1 MIKKR
6 EAISKTIRFEI
17 FKRDK
22 FTCQYCGKKAP
33 DVVLNIDHINPV
45 AKGGTNELM
54 NLITSCF
61 DCNNGKRDKK
71 LDDSSVVEKQRKQLE
86 LLQER
91 REQIELMLEWKKSL
105 SDFDNDVVEMLVDY
119 INSKIAPL
127 SLNENGKQR
136 IVKWLKKFSTEQILD
151 AIDISAKQYLQYE
164 NGEIEKTSAEIFLKK
179 IGGVMTVQ
187 KMPPIKQK
195 LAYIKGIARNRF
207 SYFDEK
213 TSSIILENYVKELE
227 KHYDENQLLED
238 LETEVS
244 KVTKEAKNWT
254 EWKNTLEKWTSDIQN
269 WEKPKQTKSNP
280 IGDKNYSL
288 EELENLVDIDINVQK
303 RYVKLISHIAQLLPD
318 FDEKT
323 FKNILN
329 NDVINF
335 LKYHNDF
342 DSSLTDY
349 CEASDY
355 VGIHISDT
363 NVLKYFTDR
372 IYNGDCL
379 FCKDDDGSD
388 EMYRKYYFTVYES
401 IEQIIT
407 SLLVDIFMHYY
418 YPLNSDRIKVECLKT
433 KVEISIKKLQQII

>member
-1 MIKKR
+1 MTKKR
-6 EAISKTIRFEI
+6 EVISKKIRFEI

-22 FTCQYCGKKAP
+22 FICQYCGKKAP

-164 NGEIEKTSAEIFLKK
+164 NGEIEKTSAETFLKK

-213 TSSIILENYVKELE
+213 TGSIILENYVSELE
-227 KHYDENQLLED
+227 KHWSEQQILDD

-244 KVTKEAKNWT
+244 KITKEAKNWS
-254 EWKNTLEKWTSDIQN
+254 EWKNILEGWVEDIKKWGVKDEQVSQQQ
-269 WEKPKQTKSNP
+269 EYKE
-280 IGDKNYSL
+280 YSL
-288 EELENLVDIDINVQK
+288 EQLESFVIYSSYEQDDAIKALEHIATIFPRFDKDRFRKTLNKNLLEFLRFHNDTEQGETEFDKAKKYIDEHIQTTGTIRFFKFDENTVENLGVLMVLEPIVNE
-303 RYVKLISHIAQLLPD
+303 LL
-318 FDEKT
+318 T
-323 FKNILN
+323 
-329 NDVINF
+329 
-335 LKYHNDF
+335 
-342 DSSLTDY
+342 
-349 CEASDY
+349 
-355 VGIHISDT
+355 
-363 NVLKYFTDR
+363 
-372 IYNGDCL
+372 
-379 FCKDDDGSD
+379 
-388 EMYRKYYFTVYES
+388 
-401 IEQIIT
+401 
-407 SLLVDIFMHYY
+407 DIFMYCY
-418 YPLNSDRIKVECLKT
+418 YPTNLMRKEYKDIMI
-433 KVEISIKKLQQII
+433 EINIKKLQQII

>member
-1 MIKKR
+1 VPKKR
-6 EAISKTIRFEI
+6 EVISKKIRFEI

-86 LLQER
+86 LLQKK

-164 NGEIEKTSAEIFLKK
+164 NGEIEKTSAETFLKK

-213 TSSIILENYVKELE
+213 TGSIILENYVSELE
-227 KHYDENQLLED
+227 KHWSEQQILDD

-244 KVTKEAKNWT
+244 KITKEAKNWS
-254 EWKNTLEKWTSDIQN
+254 EWENILEGWVEDIKKWEVKDEQLSQ
-269 WEKPKQTKSNP
+269 KQVYKE
-280 IGDKNYSL
+280 YSL
-288 EELENLVDIDINVQK
+288 EQLESFVFYGSCDQDDAIKALEHIATIFPRFDKDRFRKTLNKNLLEFLKFHNDTEQGETEFDKAKKYIDEHIQTTGTIKFFEFDENTVENLGVLMVLEPIVNE
-303 RYVKLISHIAQLLPD
+303 LL
-318 FDEKT
+318 T
-323 FKNILN
+323 
-329 NDVINF
+329 
-335 LKYHNDF
+335 
-342 DSSLTDY
+342 
-349 CEASDY
+349 
-355 VGIHISDT
+355 
-363 NVLKYFTDR
+363 
-372 IYNGDCL
+372 
-379 FCKDDDGSD
+379 
-388 EMYRKYYFTVYES
+388 
-401 IEQIIT
+401 
-407 SLLVDIFMHYY
+407 DIFMYCY
-418 YPLNSDRIKVECLKT
+418 YPTNLMKKEYKDIMI
-433 KVEISIKKLQQII
+433 EINIKKLQQII

>member
-1 MIKKR
+1 MTKKR
-6 EAISKTIRFEI
+6 EVISKKIRFEI

-119 INSKIAPL
+119 INSKITPL

-164 NGEIEKTSAEIFLKK
+164 NGEIEKTSAETFLKK

-213 TSSIILENYVKELE
+213 TGSIILENYVSELE
-227 KHYDENQLLED
+227 KHWSEQQILDD

-244 KVTKEAKNWT
+244 KITKEAKNWS
-254 EWKNTLEKWTSDIQN
+254 EWKNILEGWVEDIKKWEVKDEQLSQ
-269 WEKPKQTKSNP
+269 KQVYKE
-280 IGDKNYSL
+280 YSL
-288 EELENLVDIDINVQK
+288 EQLESFVFYGSCEQDDAIKALEHIATIFPRFDKDRFRKTLNKNLLEFLRFHNDTEQGETEFDKAKKYIDEHIQTTGTIKFFEFDENTVENLGVLMVLEPIVNE
-303 RYVKLISHIAQLLPD
+303 LL
-318 FDEKT
+318 T
-323 FKNILN
+323 
-329 NDVINF
+329 
-335 LKYHNDF
+335 
-342 DSSLTDY
+342 
-349 CEASDY
+349 
-355 VGIHISDT
+355 
-363 NVLKYFTDR
+363 
-372 IYNGDCL
+372 
-379 FCKDDDGSD
+379 
-388 EMYRKYYFTVYES
+388 
-401 IEQIIT
+401 
-407 SLLVDIFMHYY
+407 DIFMYCY
-418 YPLNSDRIKVECLKT
+418 YPTNLMKKEYKDIMI
-433 KVEISIKKLQQII
+433 EINIKKLQQII